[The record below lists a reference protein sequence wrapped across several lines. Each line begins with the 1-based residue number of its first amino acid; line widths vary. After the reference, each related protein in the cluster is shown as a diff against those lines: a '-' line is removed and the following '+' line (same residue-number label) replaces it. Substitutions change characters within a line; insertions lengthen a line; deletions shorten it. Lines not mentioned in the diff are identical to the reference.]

1 VNGVDVKVLAKR
13 VQYYDADGKL
23 VTESFQDYTRKTM
36 LKDSDYASLDSFV
49 RKWQEA
55 PANRSSLKSWS
66 NSVSVGCAGRRGGK
80 DLDPFD
86 LLCHVVYG
94 QPPLTRMSVPPTCES
109 VTISP
114 NMPNP
119 RSRC

>member
-49 RKWQEA
+49 RKWQDA
-55 PANRSSLKSWS
+55 PRKQVIIEELEQLGICGTCWPKRWAKIS
-66 NSVSVGCAGRRGGK
+66 
-80 DLDPFD
+80 
-86 LLCHVVYG
+86 
-94 QPPLTRMSVPPTCES
+94 TRLICSAT
-109 VTISP
+109 
-114 NMPNP
+114 
-119 RSRC
+119 

>member
-1 VNGVDVKVLAKR
+1 MKRGKRAEYKVNRDKFAGNGEFHDDDENKVRKFYVNGVDVKVLAKR

-80 DLDPFD
+80 
-86 LLCHVVYG
+86 
-94 QPPLTRMSVPPTCES
+94 
-109 VTISP
+109 
-114 NMPNP
+114 
-119 RSRC
+119 RSRSV